1 MFYSEYVAVMLNI
14 AAVVSLVAGVIGGIA
29 VADMFNSFL
38 MFFPALIAGAISAVL
53 FYSKRIMHEQL
64 DALIGYKEKEED
76 RRRKKELEEF
86 KNKNWPK

>member
-1 MFYSEYVAVMLNI
+1 MYYSEFVSIMLNV
-14 AAVVSLVAGVIGGIA
+14 AAVVSLIAGVIGGIA

-53 FYSKRIMHEQL
+53 FYSKKVMHEQL

-76 RRRKKELEEF
+76 RRRKKELEESR
-86 KNKNWPK
+86 NKNWSK